1 MSNAAI
7 YARYSSGHQREESI
21 EGQIRECTDFAK
33 RNGLTIVEHYI
44 DRAISAKTDDRPSFQ
59 QMVADSSKKTFDTI
73 IVYTLDRFARNRYD
87 SAVYGRILFGRAC
100 TKSKARYDRK
110 CVSLPLGFR

>member
-33 RNGLTIVEHYI
+33 LT
-44 DRAISAKTDDRPSFQ
+44 AAKKHLIQS
-59 QMVADSSKKTFDTI
+59 
-73 IVYTLDRFARNRYD
+73 
-87 SAVYGRILFGRAC
+87 
-100 TKSKARYDRK
+100 
-110 CVSLPLGFR
+110 